1 MLVGFTACSPHFLT
15 HECSWSHW
23 QPRSCS
29 TAGVWH
35 VSPPQC
41 AVAQDVVTICCWFCS
56 HVSFLANPEEGTLA
70 LQPFLSHVGKG
81 LWAKSEENLAFF
93 PPAFCNPQLPEATP
107 FSGRPAGN
115 TPLSCDAAPVPL
127 PLSAVLRT
135 QGSSL
140 AAEGGDAVPSRAWL
154 AAAGEGGPPGGC
166 AFLGGGSGRF
176 LRAGGCPSLGLAG
189 GREDTGGGWWQSAG
203 GERREAAWERWVQG
217 LILDKPRQAGL

>member
-1 MLVGFTACSPHFLT
+1 MLMGFTACPPHFLT

-93 PPAFCNPQLPEATP
+93 PPAFCNPQLPETTP

-135 QGSSL
+135 QGSSW
-140 AAEGGDAVPSRAWL
+140 AAPWPRRGETLCPAGLGSLQRARGDPRGAALSSEGAQGDSCGLGAARAWDW
-154 AAAGEGGPPGGC
+154 PGG
-166 AFLGGGSGRF
+166 ARTPAGGGGRA
-176 LRAGGCPSLGLAG
+176 LVVRG
-189 GREDTGGGWWQSAG
+189 GRRPGNDGYK
-203 GERREAAWERWVQG
+203 V
-217 LILDKPRQAGL
+217 